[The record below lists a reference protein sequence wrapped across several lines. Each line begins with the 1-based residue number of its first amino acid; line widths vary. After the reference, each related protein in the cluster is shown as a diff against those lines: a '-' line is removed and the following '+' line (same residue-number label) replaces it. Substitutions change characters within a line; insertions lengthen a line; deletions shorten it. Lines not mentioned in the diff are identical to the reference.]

1 MVFGLVSLCLIS
13 VLATWL
19 VDQLS
24 IPIPGAIIGL
34 LIVFTICVFR
44 GKPGKYLERSS
55 QTLTLYIPLL
65 ILPSCIGIMDHW
77 HLIQK
82 EWLAILVAICV
93 SVLFTLIT
101 MPWLFAKLVSK
112 DEREQSL

>member
-34 LIVFTICVFR
+34 LIVF
-44 GKPGKYLERSS
+44 
-55 QTLTLYIPLL
+55 
-65 ILPSCIGIMDHW
+65 
-77 HLIQK
+77 
-82 EWLAILVAICV
+82 AIVY
-93 SVLFTLIT
+93 
-101 MPWLFAKLVSK
+101 FAASPA
-112 DEREQSL
+112 SI